1 MAYRR
6 SIMARS
12 KLFYQQHQRF
22 SPSLSHISGSD
33 REQLPAKT
41 NPEMLSTF
49 LISRNNAGNLRLM
62 RSEVPAGYGLLSG
75 NVSRLMHSE
84 VPTGYGLIFHRN
96 ISKVP
101 SEIEAPAEDLNGV
114 IGVVADKA
122 FEAAPMVNEMATAA
136 ADSISNMNII
146 GYMHSFTGLEWWA
159 SIAAVTLLLRI
170 LFVPF
175 QVYRLQYFSHDGERR
190 DNEFLSVAIFFHI
203 EGAIEKKSEIS
214 KWLDKYGRFYVCG
227 FRCSYIPAICVFFCV
242 LDMVKNVPSFTTG
255 GTLWFT
261 DLTTPNRLELP
272 ILLALTF
279 WVRMKLNP
287 TQYLQIGELYMKSH
301 EIAVR
306 AVVLYLVAVAAG
318 FPTAVYIPWITSN
331 LFSIAYGAVM
341 IHPRVQKLLGISLEI
356 PHSARK

>member
-33 REQLPAKT
+33 REKLPAKR
-41 NPEMLSTF
+41 NPEMLSNF
-49 LISRNNAGNLRLM
+49 LISRSNAGNFRLM
-62 RSEVPAGYGLLSG
+62 RSK
-75 NVSRLMHSE
+75 

-96 ISKVP
+96 MSKVP
-101 SEIEAPAEDLNGV
+101 FEIEVPAEDLNGV

-122 FEAAPMVNEMATAA
+122 VEAAPVMNELASAA
-136 ADSISNMNII
+136 AGSVSNMNII

-175 QVYRLQYFSHDGERR
+175 QVYRLQYFSHDGKRR
-190 DNEFLSVAIFFHI
+190 SDEIRSLQKYLRIIKSDILEDKVDINDI
-203 EGAIEKKSEIS
+203 GEKLEPLFKL
-214 KWLDKYGRFYVCG
+214 LDKYGQFRLFGYVC
-227 FRCSYIPAICVFFCV
+227 SPIPAFCIFFCV
-242 LDMVKNVPSFTTG
+242 LGMVKNVPSLTTG

-272 ILLALTF
+272 ILVALTL
-279 WVRMKLNP
+279 WVRL
-287 TQYLQIGELYMKSH
+287 ELDPIRYVLPHMKSRTMAAH
-301 EIAVR
+301 AAVI
-306 AVVLYLVAVAAG
+306 YLGAVAAG
-318 FPTAVYIPWITSN
+318 FPTAIYCSWITSN
-331 LFSIAYGAVM
+331 LFSIAYGTVV
-341 IHPRVQKLLGISLEI
+341 IHPRVQKLLGISLAI